1 MLSDEERAQ
10 FEARIAAELTE
21 TRRALA
27 DGESARATVA
37 LDQTSVGR
45 LSRMDAMQQQAM
57 AHGVRERL
65 MRQKWRLEAAQD
77 RIHSGQFGICC
88 DCGDP
93 IPIERLEADIATPF
107 CAYCQEEIDAR
118 REGVPQHDVPHSNR

>member
-1 MLSDEERAQ
+1 MLSDDESVQ
-10 FEARIAAELTE
+10 FKARIAAELTE
-21 TRRALA
+21 IRRALSDA
-27 DGESARATVA
+27 EGAGATVA

-57 AHGVRERL
+57 AHGARERL
-65 MRQKWRLEAAQD
+65 MRQKWKLEAAQD
-77 RIHSGQFGICC
+77 RISSGQFGICC

-93 IPIERLEADIATPF
+93 IPIERLQADVAAPF

-118 REGVPQHDVPHSNR
+118 RESLSQHDVPHSKR